1 MTNKP
6 ESAAVEAVAWRD
18 DLVSV
23 LESAN
28 DASAVPLTW
37 LASTDITPDQVKAW
51 MSETVDNTVAADAF
65 SGELHSI
72 AEDESGQVVAFTGCG
87 PKSAANAKFL
97 IWCAHFVLKHG
108 DSLLD
113 EASALDALRGEV
125 ERQSEQMEI
134 VYRYLQKVAPWSE
147 SNDMLWC
154 DEVVCGIDGLLQAV
168 ADLEADAKRYRW
180 LRDGKAVAPKGD
192 YPVAKSY
199 QHGNT
204 LWNEALDASID
215 SALTKESP

>member
-1 MTNKP
+1 MTTHQDNPMTEERAK
-6 ESAAVEAVAWRD
+6 VEAVAWRD

-72 AEDESGQVVAFTGCG
+72 AEDESGKLVAFTGCG
-87 PKSAANAKFL
+87 PKSAANAKFM

-113 EASALDALRGEV
+113 HATAITALEGEV
-125 ERQSEQMEI
+125 AYYKENFQSCMAALNAINNAIIE
-134 VYRYLQKVAPWSE
+134 A
-147 SNDMLWC
+147 
-154 DEVVCGIDGLLQAV
+154 DEEGRGFVPVHQLQA
-168 ADLEADAKRYRW
+168 
-180 LRDGKAVAPKGD
+180 
-192 YPVAKSY
+192 
-199 QHGNT
+199 
-204 LWNEALDASID
+204 
-215 SALTKESP
+215 ALTKETP